1 MKNDVEYTGLVDSVK
16 ISKKAIK
23 GVEDEK
29 VYKRVGVVK
38 LTMVYGQGD
47 LYALTGSSIADDET
61 YDKISWGARV
71 GKYELNVN
79 DVIAKTKIVS
89 IQKINKDEESKF
101 SIVFETEDLDFIS
114 AIGNYVKDKENPSNL
129 KLTYLSSEE

>member
-114 AIGNYVKDKENPSNL
+114 AIGYYVKDKENPSNL
-129 KLTYLSSEE
+129 KLTYLSSED

>member
-114 AIGNYVKDKENPSNL
+114 AIGYYVKDKENPSNL

>member
-23 GVEDEK
+23 GVEEEK

>member
-129 KLTYLSSEE
+129 KLTYLSAED

>member
-1 MKNDVEYTGLVDSVK
+1 MKNEVEYTGLVDSVK

-47 LYALTGSSIADDET
+47 LQALTGSSIADDET

-79 DVIAKTKIVS
+79 EVIAKTKIVS

-129 KLTYLSSEE
+129 KLTYLSSDE